1 MNGFVAAVSLVFG
14 VLAWAQLPAVC
25 GFMLSSTLA
34 GYGNWIYSLSLGVM
48 IALIGLVAGLRSM
61 LQPRRHPLL
70 VAGFALNLG
79 FLVAALFGHAW
90 YGGACRA
97 IYLFLTLG

>member
-14 VLAWAQLPAVC
+14 VLAWVQLPAVC

-34 GYGNWIYSLSLGVM
+34 GYGNWIYSLSLGVL
-48 IALIGLVAGLRSM
+48 IAAIGLAAGLRSM
-61 LQPRRHPLL
+61 LRPVRHPLL
-70 VAGFALNLG
+70 VAGFLLSVA
-79 FLVAALFGHAW
+79 FLVAAILGRAW

-97 IYLFLTLG
+97 IYLFFTPG